1 MGTTTFDTHKNLAIS
16 LVATAPSPATSGT
29 TLVVTAGEG
38 SRFAAGMNA
47 TICPAGSTPDPSNS
61 EIVRITNVSTNTLTI
76 TRAQESSTARTV
88 VVGDVIFAGPS
99 IKSFSDIETA
109 VGNLETPLLG
119 NTNAVVSGTAYTTV
133 LADANTYIDTT
144 SASATAITIPANAT
158 VAYPVGTTIV
168 VTQKAAG
175 QVTVSVTTDTLNYYS
190 PTSAGTCQTVAQWA
204 AVTLRKVTSTAWIA
218 YGAK

>member
-1 MGTTTFDTHKNLAIS
+1 
-16 LVATAPSPATSGT
+16 
-29 TLVVTAGEG
+29 
-38 SRFAAGMNA
+38 MNA
-47 TICPAGSTPDPSNS
+47 TICPTGSTPDPSNS
-61 EIVRITNVSTNTLTI
+61 EIVRITNVSTDTLTI

-99 IKSFSDIETA
+99 IKSFTDVETA

-133 LADANTYIDTT
+133 LADANTYIDCT

-168 VTQKAAG
+168 VTQKGAG

-190 PTSAGTCQTVAQWA
+190 PTSAGTCQTAGQWA